1 MPSIPSISEQYKKA
15 QGFVQQQ
22 GLAVSE
28 EQFGARVTN
37 EKEALT
43 KERDMGLEAYEELK
57 KELLE
62 DTAFIGF
69 LVLFLGCIW
78 LPDKQVLSYFVGM
91 IGSIGYSFLLTRTAD
106 SIGEQGNSNPSFASG
121 TPARFLILF
130 VLILLY
136 ANNRATLDILPIM
149 AGFFIPYKLASLR
162 PAFVS
167 APPLLADEIRISR
180 PFGASEPTKVEYGSA
195 IRNVPRYSS
204 SMGMGESGKEDDV
217 KVGSGAPI
225 GKRRIKSIQ
234 EQYEELRRGTM

>member
-1 MPSIPSISEQYKKA
+1 MASFATVGAFTGLSPAPFRKLPSTSPRGLSCLVMAKKSFDKKYGDAFDDFRTSGSMPSIPSISEQYKKA

-78 LPDKQVLSYFVGM
+78 LPDKQVLSYFVG
-91 IGSIGYSFLLTRTAD
+91 
-106 SIGEQGNSNPSFASG
+106 
-121 TPARFLILF
+121 
-130 VLILLY
+130 
-136 ANNRATLDILPIM
+136 
-149 AGFFIPYKLASLR
+149 K
-162 PAFVS
+162 
-167 APPLLADEIRISR
+167 
-180 PFGASEPTKVEYGSA
+180 
-195 IRNVPRYSS
+195 
-204 SMGMGESGKEDDV
+204 
-217 KVGSGAPI
+217 
-225 GKRRIKSIQ
+225 
-234 EQYEELRRGTM
+234 